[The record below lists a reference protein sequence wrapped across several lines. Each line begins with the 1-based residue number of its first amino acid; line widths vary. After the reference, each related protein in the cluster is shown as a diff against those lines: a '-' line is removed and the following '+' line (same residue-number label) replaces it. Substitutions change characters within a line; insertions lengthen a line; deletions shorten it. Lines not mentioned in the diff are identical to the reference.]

1 MLIEKDILKREL
13 DEFLGSRTLTPE
25 LEEFL
30 NSLKAPLDC
39 ILYRGMNF
47 PMHLLKK
54 GGKLEE
60 WHGSSHWSKEFDV
73 AQNFAYDGYIN
84 EDYVNELGENKTLL
98 HDYKVNDA
106 CELFTEVVFRL
117 KENKQ
122 AINVDKLVIEWG
134 LANWAHEKEVTF
146 IGTDFL
152 ITNVIHIKDEEKPY
166 FLVDVE
172 EI

>member
-1 MLIEKDILKREL
+1 MLINKDILKNEL
-13 DEFLGSRTLTPE
+13 DEFLGSRTLTTE

-30 NSLKAPLDC
+30 VSLKSPLEC
-39 ILYRGMNF
+39 VLYRGMNF
-47 PMHLLKK
+47 PIHLLEK
-54 GGKLEE
+54 GEKLEE
-60 WHGSSHWSKEFDV
+60 WHGSSHWSKELKV
-73 AQNFAYDGYIN
+73 AHNFAYDGYVN
-84 EDYVNELGENKTLL
+84 EDYVNEIGENKTLL
-98 HDYKVNDA
+98 QQYKVNDA
-106 CELFTEVVFRL
+106 CDLFTEVVFRL

-152 ITNVIHIKDEEKPY
+152 ITNIIHIKDEENPY